1 MMGEVP
7 ASLRGGL
14 QRLIIAVAARDAK
27 GLVAS
32 IRDMGML
39 LPAAEGAPLEHAMSE
54 LFARFGGMGFAE
66 LQKIDPRE
74 FKDFADKFGKVMRA
88 MPFQLPENPL
98 LIIRAVGVTS
108 GVCTALNPAFN
119 IKQPFG
125 IVRHCERKRK
135 GQWACR
141 TLW

>member
-1 MMGEVP
+1 
-7 ASLRGGL
+7 
-14 QRLIIAVAARDAK
+14 
-27 GLVAS
+27 
-32 IRDMGML
+32 ML
-39 LPAAEGAPLEHAMSE
+39 LPTAEGAPLEHAMSE

-88 MPFQLPENPL
+88 MPFQLPENLL

-119 IKQPFG
+119 IWTAIEPYAA
-125 IVRHCERKRK
+125 RLASNERGNSHYGLHRPI
-135 GQWACR
+135 
-141 TLW
+141 